1 MSLRSCVIQT
11 DYICQNLRFV
21 YKIGL
26 CCRKSLKIGV
36 ERQRQDNV
44 QTGDKVQVKQTLIP
58 PEKVL
63 LPHPEKKNT
72 NTNSAAPGDRHC
84 ELSHFYINLTFCI
97 LVNIHFQM
105 DQK

>member
-26 CCRKSLKIGV
+26 CCRKSVKIGV

-58 PEKVL
+58 PS
-63 LPHPEKKNT
+63 PPTPRKKT
-72 NTNSAAPGDRHC
+72 QTQTQTAPRRVTD
-84 ELSHFYINLTFCI
+84 T
-97 LVNIHFQM
+97 VNFRIFI
-105 DQK
+105 